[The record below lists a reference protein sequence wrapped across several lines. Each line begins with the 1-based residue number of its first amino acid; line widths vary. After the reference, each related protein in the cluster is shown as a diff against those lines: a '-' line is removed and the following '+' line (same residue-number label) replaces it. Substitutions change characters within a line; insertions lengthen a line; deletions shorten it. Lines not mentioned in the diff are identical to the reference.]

1 MSSQILFKII
11 GVVGLLLICL
21 GMIVKN
27 RRTRDVESIIGG
39 IFLFIYSF
47 YLHDF
52 IFIIL
57 QAVYVIVVTFDYFKQ
72 TKNAKP

>member
-1 MSSQILFKII
+1 MPSQILFKII